1 MVEFKLQHHKSHRL
15 SYPVVFMCHLP
26 GIVGEIGEDSKEYYI
41 WTHKK
46 FDIGFNE
53 NQIVDVNLTS
63 DAKVKLEVGAK
74 ISFSYEVKAK
84 SLKVSQFNVDHG

>member
-1 MVEFKLQHHKSHRL
+1 MVKLKLQHHKYHRL
-15 SYPVVFMCHLP
+15 SYPIVSICHLP
-26 GIVGEIGEDSKEYYI
+26 GIVGEIGDDSKEYYI

-74 ISFSYEVKAK
+74 ISFSYEVRVK
-84 SLKVSQFNVDHG
+84 SSKISQFKVDHD